1 MTDHSQNLK
10 SITEARTA
18 VYEEIQEL
26 QNAINV
32 KRELFLK
39 YSGIVEYFQTVNQTD
54 AEGSNSEA
62 SEEAVTEDPAES
74 E

>member
-54 AEGSNSEA
+54 AQGSDSEA
-62 SEEAVTEDPAES
+62 AEEAVTEDPAES